1 MPNLLIFQSVRRH
14 YPCAKGTQQ
23 VGWDLSCCLRAPP
36 GGAEVEPISV
46 HSLAATAR
54 TDKLVLLVLGGSQG
68 LEERRLQA
76 WQKNSEWRMHPVLP
90 HHKTI
95 LDPA

>member
-1 MPNLLIFQSVRRH
+1 MRAVE
-14 YPCAKGTQQ
+14 AKGYFARLDPVVNTTLKR
-23 VGWDLSCCLRAPP
+23 GARATTF
-36 GGAEVEPISV
+36 EI
-46 HSLAATAR
+46 ATAGVHIR
-54 TDKLVLLVLGGSQG
+54 SADADCQRHDKYY